1 MKVSSVSPDLWD
13 TITPQPAALDMLQL
27 QQKTVLNWLVKAMTE
42 ITVQDMGLARIK
54 YKVTITRLLY
64 SYN

>member
-27 QQKTVLNWLVKAMTE
+27 QQNTVLNVFEKAMTE
-42 ITVQDMGLARIK
+42 LTVQDIGLA
-54 YKVTITRLLY
+54 
-64 SYN
+64 

>member
-27 QQKTVLNWLVKAMTE
+27 QQNTVLNVFVKAMPE
-42 ITVQDMGLARIK
+42 LTVQDMGLA
-54 YKVTITRLLY
+54 
-64 SYN
+64 